1 MCPQA
6 LKFYDF
12 PSSPLYQPEMAA
24 KSLFPF
30 ASFSVTFK
38 IYATILLNGIAFFKE
53 VSFEAMR
60 AGGRMASALI
70 AGVVFESR
78 EKIYFNL

>member
-12 PSSPLYQPEMAA
+12 PSSLLYQPGMAA

-30 ASFSVTFK
+30 ASFAVTFK
-38 IYATILLNGIAFFKE
+38 IYATILFNGMVFLKEAFNE
-53 VSFEAMR
+53 TIW
-60 AGGRMASALI
+60 AGERKALALI
-70 AGVVFESR
+70 VFVCM
-78 EKIYFNL
+78 